1 MMPWSETKLD
11 CDWADF
17 LTSSNAPLGK
27 YSPASGRQRLWHH
40 HPRFWHQRLIRP
52 DHALTFFEWT
62 PPTATADR
70 QLVDSLMY
78 VYGVRDIY
86 IGLSVYVASIFGTP
100 KSLGW
105 TLLAFSAVAF
115 ADGAIC
121 WSWGHGEWGHWSYAP
136 IVALI
141 GTALSGLLD

>member
-1 MMPWSETKLD
+1 MPLSENTALRL
-11 CDWADF
+11 AG
-17 LTSSNAPLGK
+17 NAFGTIILGFGIN
-27 YSPASGRQRLWHH
+27 A
-40 HPRFWHQRLIRP
+40 LIRP

-62 PPTATADR
+62 PPTVTADR
-70 QLVDSLMY
+70 QLVNSLMY

-86 IGLSVYVASIFGTP
+86 MGLSVYVASIFGTP
-100 KSLGW
+100 ESLGW

-121 WSWGHGEWGHWSYAP
+121 WSWEHGKWGHWSYAP